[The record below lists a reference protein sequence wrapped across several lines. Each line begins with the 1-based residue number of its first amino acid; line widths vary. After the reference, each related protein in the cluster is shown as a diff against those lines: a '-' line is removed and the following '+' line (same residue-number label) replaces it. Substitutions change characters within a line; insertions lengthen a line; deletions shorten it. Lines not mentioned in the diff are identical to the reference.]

1 MGKELLNEGRPSEVP
16 VLGTLRLRCLC
27 FEVLYVDC
35 VSTRLK
41 KAEPTVQQ
49 VRVDELRNQIIDQLR
64 RDFLMDSNSEKVRVA
79 VFKNEINFH
88 PDSEDEHRHYERV
101 VDLTAE
107 VFTVQIAGDR
117 RNRDE
122 KLLHVIGVQ
131 RQSAKVPKD
140 IPICQVTDKSDELGH
155 V

>member
-1 MGKELLNEGRPSEVP
+1 
-16 VLGTLRLRCLC
+16 
-27 FEVLYVDC
+27 
-35 VSTRLK
+35 
-41 KAEPTVQQ
+41 
-49 VRVDELRNQIIDQLR
+49 
-64 RDFLMDSNSEKVRVA
+64 MDSNSEKVRVA